1 MRDTALTCS
10 LCAEKRP
17 VVVRLFRY
25 CPECGVELE
34 RPTPRVEVVVEPAKP
49 GRVDRRPE
57 TAGRVEGKPA
67 AEGETSGGNGSK
79 KHSAARPMRPG
90 TAVVAV
96 VTVVALLGVA
106 FALWKGGLLDL
117 SGGER
122 RLEVVA
128 RRGEWTPVRLAD
140 AVGKGRAF
148 TVAGDGPIRVRVAGG
163 RPMIVEGPALSL
175 GDLADGSLEIR
186 AVDRETR
193 VTFLA
198 R

>member
-96 VTVVALLGVA
+96 VTVVALLGVVA
-106 FALWKGGLLDL
+106 VVWNSGLFGP
-117 SGGER
+117 SAER
-122 RLEVVA
+122 RIEAVA

-140 AVGKGRAF
+140 AIGKGRAF